1 MSNFTRVGSYL
12 GLALFVVAI
21 ALLAILPGPSNA
33 TSSEG
38 RDKIAAVGIVG
49 YVLILY
55 RLGYLAFR
63 GEGRWTRALS
73 VVGILALLAA
83 LAGVNLFLKSLEQPV

>member
-1 MSNFTRVGSYL
+1 MSSFTRVGSYL
-12 GLALFVVAI
+12 GLTLLVVAG
-21 ALLAILPGPSNA
+21 ALLAIVPNPSNA
-33 TSSEG
+33 TSDL
-38 RDKIAAVGIVG
+38 RDKAALAGLIG

-73 VVGILALLAA
+73 VVGILTLIVALV
-83 LAGVNLFLKSLEQPV
+83 GLFFILKSLQQSS